1 MSAGPMATTLEDDS
15 NGQKDV
21 ARLIDLSHVP
31 PIYVLPT
38 HLTASELDELKAQL
52 SEHGATLTHD
62 VLEARLVLGAISTSR
77 RAKSELQWRN
87 LDTEPIDS
95 QEAKISYN
103 AKSTA
108 EATAHPRKRRKLSG
122 PINNEES
129 STSTIDLYDTSS
141 TESESENNGDTKDE
155 PASQLSMTQVFD
167 TTIDGSRKSPV
178 LDDLSQF
185 ALADLGENLI
195 LVVKTEWWTEA
206 LHTGKLP
213 RLDPYI
219 IYKGKRVPKEV
230 KAAANKM
237 TKPLAHSVELIVP
250 LNQSSLT
257 EVGALGSTT
266 DRTRINSKFSKSSYG
281 KRDRFKDVVD
291 DHVRGTKF
299 ASVNQRA
306 DQHSRST
313 RNHSASL
320 IHETTSEHDEG
331 GSSELPDLPSWVKEN
346 KIYSCERITPLHSPN
361 DDFIEQLK
369 KIKLART
376 LTADE
381 IGVRAYSTSIA
392 SLAAYPYKL
401 SSAREIL
408 ALPGCDQKIAHLFHE
423 WQVSGHTEA
432 VNEFD
437 ADPVMKILRS
447 FYNIWGVG
455 ATTARQFYYDGDKQ
469 WKDFDDIIINGWDT
483 LSRVQQIGVKYY
495 DEFELQIP
503 RLEVESIASVVTG
516 YARDIVDDGIECI
529 IVGSYRRG
537 KLESGDVDLILSHR
551 EEEATL
557 KLITPMINVL
567 ERAGWITHCLT
578 LSEANSHRDQKTL
591 PYRSNKNRG
600 AGFDTLDKGL
610 VVWQN
615 PEWPTKREDL
625 AANPK
630 AKNPNVHRRV
640 DIIISP
646 WRTVGCAVVG
656 WSGGTTF
663 QRDLRRYAK
672 HIKGWK
678 FDSSGVRQR
687 GTGNWVDLERWTDPQ
702 TRARTWQEAERR
714 VFEGFGLEYKEPWE
728 RCTG

>member
-1 MSAGPMATTLEDDS
+1 MSADPMATIQKDNS
-15 NGQKDV
+15 YGQKDV
-21 ARLIDLSHVP
+21 AHSIDLNHMP

-38 HLTASELDELKAQL
+38 HLTAYELDKLEAQL
-52 SEHGATLTHD
+52 SENGATITYD
-62 VLEARLVLGAISTSR
+62 ILEARLVLGAISTAR

-87 LDTEPIDS
+87 LETEPIDS
-95 QEAKISYN
+95 QKAKIGYN
-103 AKSTA
+103 ANSTPD
-108 EATAHPRKRRKLSG
+108 ATANPRKRRKLSG
-122 PINNEES
+122 LGDDDES
-129 STSTIDLYDTSS
+129 SGSTIDLHDASS
-141 TESESENNGDTKDE
+141 TESESESKGDAKHE
-155 PASQLSMTQVFD
+155 PASQPSITQLSD

-178 LDDLSQF
+178 LDDLSQC
-185 ALADLGENLI
+185 ALTGLEEHLI
-195 LVVKTEWWTEA
+195 LVVKTEWWIEA

-213 RLDPYI
+213 QLDSYI
-219 IYKGKRVPKEV
+219 IYKGKRVLKEV
-230 KAAANKM
+230 KATANKM
-237 TKPLAHSVELIVP
+237 TTPLAHSTESIVP
-250 LNQSSLT
+250 LNHSSLT
-257 EVGALGSTT
+257 EARALDSIT
-266 DRTRINSKFSKSSYG
+266 DKTRANSKFSKSSYG

-291 DHVRGTKF
+291 DHIRGTKF
-299 ASVNQRA
+299 ASASQRVNQ
-306 DQHSRST
+306 HPRST
-313 RNHSASL
+313 RSYPPSL
-320 IHETTSEHDEG
+320 TYETTSEHDEG
-331 GSSELPDLPSWVKEN
+331 GSNELPDMPRWVKEN
-346 KIYSCERITPLHSPN
+346 KIYSCERVTPLHSPN

-376 LTADE
+376 LIADE
-381 IGVRAYSTSIA
+381 VGVRAYSTSIA

-423 WQVSGHTEA
+423 WQASGHTEA

-503 RLEVESIASVVTG
+503 RSEVESIASTVAR
-516 YARDIVDDGIECI
+516 YAKDIVDDGIECI

-557 KLITPMINVL
+557 KLITPMINIL

-591 PYRSNKNRG
+591 PYRSSENRG
-600 AGFDTLDKGL
+600 VGFDTLDKGL

-615 PEWPTKREDL
+615 PEWPTKRVDL

-687 GTGNWVDLERWTDPQ
+687 GTGNWVDLERWTDLR
-702 TRARTWQEAERR
+702 TRAKTWQEAERR